1 MIGCIVIGH
10 GNFAPGLTAAV
21 EMIAGKQQH
30 FESVPF
36 YEEESLET
44 FEGKLQDALIKLLNE
59 TTGVIIFSDL
69 LGGTPF
75 RTAMVVAAPYTNVEV
90 ITGTNLPMLI
100 EIGLLRTFEDDI
112 QGLADKAVVVGQQ
125 GIQNPRLN
133 MDLALEIEEDMEG
146 I

>member
-1 MIGCIVIGH
+1 
-10 GNFAPGLTAAV
+10 
-21 EMIAGKQQH
+21 
-30 FESVPF
+30 
-36 YEEESLET
+36 
-44 FEGKLQDALIKLLNE
+44 
-59 TTGVIIFSDL
+59 
-69 LGGTPF
+69 
-75 RTAMVVAAPYTNVEV
+75 MVAAAPYTNVEV

>member
-1 MIGCIVIGH
+1 MIGCIVTGH
-10 GNFAPGLTAAV
+10 GNFAPGLSAAV
-21 EMIAGKQQH
+21 EMIAGKQEQ
-30 FESVPF
+30 FEVVPF
-36 YEEESLET
+36 LEEEPLET
-44 FEGKLQDALIKLLNE
+44 FEAKLQEALLKLLNE

-75 RTAMVVAAPYTNVEV
+75 RTAMIAAAPYTNVEV

-112 QGLADKAVVVGQQ
+112 QGLADKAVEVGQQ

-133 MDLALEIEEDMEG
+133 MEPAEEIEEEMEG